1 MKLSKVQLFTKA
13 LVALSLISF
22 VFIFSS
28 SVYAQDGVKDNRYG
42 GYARLYSMGDNPYIV
57 DPDNIKYNSAYSS
70 VYSNFFWGDIGGN
83 NGNPEDGFGQFVGFN
98 YQVSKGFTLG
108 ALLTR
113 NDFLSSSS
121 FAYLDPNS
129 VVALVNSNPAAD
141 VVPLNNN
148 FTLLGSYGLGDFT
161 VGLGVSYA
169 STTNDFKP
177 ATGNGDKNSASQF
190 GINLSTIGKISSSFS
205 LDAAFSLSM
214 PSATYTPGTG
224 DKEEASAT
232 NLMFN
237 ARGFFKL
244 GGKFSLV
251 PTVMFYNSTGTY
263 KVGSNS
269 TDLPSF
275 MGLGVG
281 AGLVY
286 QSGSLL
292 ISGGPAFMYESQT
305 ISSVSGVSPELT
317 DSRIVF
323 PAWNLGAEWQFTEWL
338 VGRAGYVASTFSLT
352 NQSAASATQVDEN
365 TRTAFGQG
373 DVRLG
378 VGFRFGGFTLDA
390 TVNDDVLRQG
400 FNLIGGGVRSFA
412 YLSGSFAF

>member
-1 MKLSKVQLFTKA
+1 MKLLEINFRTKILA
-13 LVALSLISF
+13 SSMLIF
-22 VFIFSS
+22 FICIFSS
-28 SVYAQDGVKDNRYG
+28 SIFAQDGVKDNRYG

-98 YQVSKGFTLG
+98 YQVTRDLTLG

-113 NDFLSSSS
+113 NDFMSNGSISN
-121 FAYLDPNS
+121 LDPNN
-129 VVALVNSNPAAD
+129 VVGIVNSNPAAD
-141 VVPLNNN
+141 VIPMNNN
-148 FTLLGSYGLGDFT
+148 LTLLGSYNFGNFTFGLG
-161 VGLGVSYA
+161 LSYA
-169 STTNDFKP
+169 STTNDFSP

-190 GINLSTIGKISSSFS
+190 GVNVSTVGKISSTIG

-214 PSATYTPGTG
+214 PSATFTPGTG

-244 GGKFSLV
+244 GGKFSVV
-251 PTVMFYNSTGTY
+251 PSVMFYNSTGTY

-269 TDLPSF
+269 TDLPSL

-286 QSGSLL
+286 QNGSLL

-305 ISSVSGVSPELT
+305 ISSVSGVSPELS

-338 VGRAGYVASTFSLT
+338 VGRAGYVASTFSFT
-352 NQSAASATQVDEN
+352 NQSIASPTTVDEQ
-365 TRTAFGQG
+365 TSTGFGEG

>member
-1 MKLSKVQLFTKA
+1 MKLSKVQLLTKS
-13 LVALSLISF
+13 LVALSLITF

-28 SVYAQDGVKDNRYG
+28 SVFAQDGVKDNRYG

-57 DPDNIKYNSAYSS
+57 DPDNIKFNSAYSS
-70 VYSNFFWGDIGGN
+70 IYSNFFWGDIGGN

-113 NDFLSSSS
+113 DDFLSSSS
-121 FAYLDPNS
+121 IASLDPNS

-148 FTLLGSYGLGDFT
+148 FTLLGSYGLGNFT

-169 STTNDFKP
+169 STTNDIKP
-177 ATGNGDKNSASQF
+177 ATGNGDENSASQF

-205 LDAAFSLSM
+205 FDAAFSLSM

-232 NLMFN
+232 NIMFN

-269 TDLPSF
+269 TDLPSLT
-275 MGLGVG
+275 GIGAG

-286 QSGSLL
+286 ESGSLL

-305 ISSVSGVSPELT
+305 ISSVSGVSPELSN
-317 DSRIVF
+317 SRLVF

-352 NQSAASATQVDEN
+352 NQSIASPTTVDEN
-365 TRTAFGQG
+365 TRTGFGNG

-400 FNLIGGGVRSFA
+400 FNLVGGGVRSFA

>member
-1 MKLSKVQLFTKA
+1 MRVSKVQLTTKKF
-13 LVALSLISF
+13 VVLSLISF
-22 VFIFSS
+22 TFIFSS
-28 SVYAQDGVKDNRYG
+28 SVFGQDEVKDNRYG

-57 DPDNIKYNSAYSS
+57 DPDNIKFNSAYSS
-70 VYSNFFWGDIGGN
+70 IYSNFFWGDIGGQSQ
-83 NGNPEDGFGQFVGFN
+83 NPEDGFGQFVGFN
-98 YQVSKGFTLG
+98 FQVSKEFTLG

-113 NDFLSSSS
+113 NDFLSISSIAS
-121 FAYLDPNS
+121 LDPNS

-148 FTLLGSYGLGDFT
+148 FTLLGSYGLGNFT

-190 GINLSTIGKISSSFS
+190 GINVSTIGKISSSFS
-205 LDAAFSLSM
+205 FDAAFSLLM

-232 NLMFN
+232 NIMFN

-251 PTVMFYNSTGTY
+251 PTVMFYRSTGTY

-269 TDLPSF
+269 IDLPSLTGF
-275 MGLGVG
+275 GAG

-292 ISGGPAFMYESQT
+292 ISGGPTFMYESQT
-305 ISSVSGVSPELT
+305 ISSVSGVSPELSN
-317 DSRIVF
+317 SRLVF

-352 NQSAASATQVDEN
+352 NQSIASPTTVDEN
-365 TRTAFGQG
+365 TRTGFGNG

>member
-1 MKLSKVQLFTKA
+1 MKVSKVQLITKA
-13 LVALSLISF
+13 LVVLSLISF
-22 VFIFSS
+22 TFTFSS
-28 SVYAQDGVKDNRYG
+28 SVFAQDGVKDNRYG

-70 VYSNFFWGDIGGN
+70 IYSNFFWGDIGGN
-83 NGNPEDGFGQFVGFN
+83 NGNPEDGIGQFVGFN
-98 YQVSKGFTLG
+98 YQVSKGLTLG

-113 NDFLSSSS
+113 NDSLSGSSIAS
-121 FAYLDPNS
+121 LDPNNL
-129 VVALVNSNPAAD
+129 VALVNSNSAAA

-148 FTLLGSYGLGDFT
+148 FTLLGSYGFGNFT

-190 GINLSTIGKISSSFS
+190 GINVSTIGKISSSFS
-205 LDAAFSLSM
+205 LDAAFSLSI

-224 DKEEASAT
+224 DKVEASAT

-269 TDLPSF
+269 TDLPTTT
-275 MGLGVG
+275 GIGVG

-305 ISSVSGVSPELT
+305 ISSVSGVSPELS

-352 NQSAASATQVDEN
+352 NQSIASPTTVDEN
-365 TRTAFGQG
+365 TRTGFGKG

-400 FNLIGGGVRSFA
+400 FNLVGGGVRSFA

>member
-1 MKLSKVQLFTKA
+1 MKVSKVQLITKA
-13 LVALSLISF
+13 LVVLSLISF
-22 VFIFSS
+22 TFTFSS
-28 SVYAQDGVKDNRYG
+28 SVFAQDGVKDNRYG

-70 VYSNFFWGDIGGN
+70 IYSNFFWGDIGSN
-83 NGNPEDGFGQFVGFN
+83 NGNPEDGIGQFVGFN
-98 YQVSKGFTLG
+98 YQVSKGLTLG

-113 NDFLSSSS
+113 NDFLSGSSI
-121 FAYLDPNS
+121 AYLDPNN

-148 FTLLGSYGLGDFT
+148 FTLLGSYGLGNFT

-190 GINLSTIGKISSSFS
+190 GINVSTIGKISSSFS

-224 DKEEASAT
+224 DKVEASAT

-269 TDLPSF
+269 TDLPSTT
-275 MGLGVG
+275 GIGVG

-305 ISSVSGVSPELT
+305 ISSVSGVRPELSN
-317 DSRIVF
+317 SRIVF

-352 NQSAASATQVDEN
+352 NQSIASPTTVDEN
-365 TRTAFGQG
+365 TRTGFGNG

-400 FNLIGGGVRSFA
+400 FNLVGGGVRSFA

>member
-1 MKLSKVQLFTKA
+1 MKVFGVPFQTKKLASLMLFT
-13 LVALSLISF
+13 F
-22 VFIFSS
+22 VLTFAVSTL
-28 SVYAQDGVKDNRYG
+28 AQDGVKDNRYG
-42 GYARLYSMGDNPYIV
+42 GYARLYSIGDNPYIV

-70 VYSNFFWGDIGGN
+70 VYYNFFWGDIGGN

-108 ALLTR
+108 ALLSR
-113 NDFLSSSS
+113 NDFMTSMSI
-121 FAYLDPNS
+121 AALDPNG
-129 VVALVNSNPAAD
+129 VVATVNSNPAAD
-141 VVPLNNN
+141 VIPLNNN
-148 FTLLGSYGLGDFT
+148 LTLLGSYNLGDFT
-161 VGLGVSYA
+161 LGVGLSYA

-177 ATGNGDKNSASQF
+177 ATGTGDKNSASQF
-190 GINLSTIGKISSSFS
+190 GINLATVGKISSSFS

-232 NLMFN
+232 NIMFN

-251 PTVMFYNSTGTY
+251 PALMFYNSSGTY

-269 TDLPSF
+269 TDLPSV

-292 ISGGPAFMYESQT
+292 ISGGPAFMYESIT
-305 ISSVSGVSPELT
+305 ISSVSGISPELSDT
-317 DSRIVF
+317 RLVF

-338 VGRAGYVASTFSLT
+338 VGRAGYVASTFSFT
-352 NQSAASATQVDEN
+352 NQSPASATTVNEQ
-365 TRTAFGQG
+365 TSTGFGRG

-390 TVNDDVLRQG
+390 TVNDDVLRHG

>member
-1 MKLSKVQLFTKA
+1 MKVSNVRYLSNG
-13 LVALSLISF
+13 LVIFSLMF
-22 VFIFSS
+22 YVLLFSS
-28 SVYAQDGVKDNRYG
+28 SIFAQDGVKDNRYG
-42 GYARLYSMGDNPYIV
+42 GFARLYSMGDNPYIV

-70 VYSNFFWGDIGGN
+70 VYYNFFWGDIGGN
-83 NGNPEDGFGQFVGFN
+83 NGNPDDGFGQFVGFN

-113 NDFLSSSS
+113 DDFLSVSSI
-121 FAYLDPNS
+121 ANLDPNN
-129 VVALVNSNPAAD
+129 VVAIVNSNPAAD

-148 FTLLGSYGLGDFT
+148 FTLLGSYDLGDFT
-161 VGLGVSYA
+161 FGLGVSYA
-169 STTNDFKP
+169 STTNDFEP
-177 ATGNGDKNSASQF
+177 STGTGDKNSASQF
-190 GINLSTIGKISSSFS
+190 GFNLSTVGKISSSLS

-224 DKEEASAT
+224 DEEEASAT

-244 GGKFSLV
+244 GSKFSLV
-251 PTVMFYNSTGTY
+251 PTVMFYNSSGTY

-269 TDLPSF
+269 TDLPSL

-292 ISGGPAFMYESQT
+292 ISGGPAFVYESET
-305 ISSVSGVSPELT
+305 ISSISGVSPEISNT
-317 DSRIVF
+317 QVTF

-338 VGRAGYVASTFSLT
+338 VGRAGYVASTFSAT
-352 NQSAASATQVDEN
+352 NQTPASPTAVDEN
-365 TRTAFGQG
+365 TRTGFGNG

-390 TVNDDVLRQG
+390 TVNDDVLRHG

>member
-1 MKLSKVQLFTKA
+1 MKLSKTQFFTKA
-13 LVALSLISF
+13 LVVLSLTTF

-28 SVYAQDGVKDNRYG
+28 VVFAQDGVKDNRYG

-70 VYSNFFWGDIGGN
+70 VYYNFFWGDIGGN
-83 NGNPEDGFGQFVGFN
+83 NGNPEDGLGQFVGFN

-108 ALLTR
+108 ALLSR
-113 NDFLSSSS
+113 NDFITSSSIS
-121 FAYLDPNS
+121 ALDPNS
-129 VVALVNSNPAAD
+129 VVSIVNSNPAAD
-141 VVPLNNN
+141 VIPMNNN
-148 FTLLGSYGLGDFT
+148 LTLLGSYDLGNFT
-161 VGLGVSYA
+161 VGLGLSYA

-190 GINLSTIGKISSSFS
+190 GVNLSTIGKISSSFS

-214 PSATYTPGTG
+214 PSATYEPGTG

-251 PTVMFYNSTGTY
+251 PSVMFYNSSGTY

-269 TDLPSF
+269 TDLPSM
-275 MGLGVG
+275 MGFGVG

-286 QSGSLL
+286 QNGSLL
-292 ISGGPAFMYESQT
+292 IAGGPAFMYESMT
-305 ISSVSGVSPELT
+305 ISSISGVRPELS
-317 DSRIVF
+317 DSRLVF

-352 NQSAASATQVDEN
+352 NQSVATPTTVNEQ
-365 TRTAFGQG
+365 TSTGFGQG

>member
-1 MKLSKVQLFTKA
+1 MGFFKVQKSAKVILALFTITF
-13 LVALSLISF
+13 VSILSSN
-22 VFIFSS
+22 VF
-28 SVYAQDGVKDNRYG
+28 AQDGVKDNRYG
-42 GYARLYSMGDNPYIV
+42 GFARLYSMGDNPYIV

-98 YQVSKGFTLG
+98 FQVSKGFTLG

-113 NDFLSSSS
+113 NDFLSNSSI
-121 FAYLDPNS
+121 AALDPNS
-129 VVALVNSNPAAD
+129 VVAIVNSNPAAD

-148 FTLLGSYGLGDFT
+148 FTLIGSYDLGDFT
-161 VGLGVSYA
+161 FGLGVSYA

-190 GINLSTIGKISSSFS
+190 GVNLSTVGKISSSLS
-205 LDAAFSLSM
+205 VDAAFSLSM

-232 NLMFN
+232 NILFN

-244 GGKFSLV
+244 GGKFSFV
-251 PTVMFYNSTGTY
+251 PSVMFYNSSGEYTI
-263 KVGSNS
+263 GSNK
-269 TDLPSF
+269 TDLPSQ
-275 MGLGVG
+275 MGIGVG

-292 ISGGPAFMYESQT
+292 IAGGPAFMYESET
-305 ISSVSGVSPELT
+305 VSSVSGVSPELS
-317 DSRIVF
+317 DSRLVF

-338 VGRAGYVASTFSLT
+338 VGRAGYFASTFSLT
-352 NQSAASATQVDEN
+352 DQSPASATAVDEN

-390 TVNDDVLRQG
+390 TVNDDVLRHG

>member
-1 MKLSKVQLFTKA
+1 MKISKVQFLSKGLA
-13 LVALSLISF
+13 VLSLISF
-22 VFIFSS
+22 VIIFTS
-28 SVYAQDGVKDNRYG
+28 SVSAQDGVKDNRYG

-70 VYSNFFWGDIGGN
+70 VYSNFFWGDIGGD
-83 NGNPEDGFGQFVGFN
+83 NGNPEDGFGQFAGFN

-113 NDFLSSSS
+113 NDFISRNSI
-121 FAYLDPNS
+121 AKLDPNN
-129 VVALVNSNPAAD
+129 VVGIVNSNPAAD

-148 FTLLGSYGLGDFT
+148 FTALGSYAWGDFT
-161 VGLGVSYA
+161 FGLGLSYA
-169 STTNDFKP
+169 STTNDYTP
-177 ATGNGDKNSASQF
+177 ATGTGDKNSASQLGF
-190 GINLSTIGKISSSFS
+190 NLSAIGKISSSLSF
-205 LDAAFSLSM
+205 DAAFSLSM

-251 PTVMFYNSTGTY
+251 PSLIFYNSTGTY

-275 MGLGVG
+275 TGFGVG

-286 QSGSLL
+286 QSGSL
-292 ISGGPAFMYESQT
+292 IIAGGPAFMYESET
-305 ISSVSGVSPELT
+305 ISSVSGISPELT
-317 DSRIVF
+317 DSRLVF
-323 PAWNLGAEWQFTEWL
+323 PAWNLGAEWQFTDWL
-338 VGRAGYVASTFSLT
+338 VGRAGYVASTFSFT
-352 NQSAASATQVDEN
+352 NQSVASPTTVDEN
-365 TRTAFGQG
+365 TRTAFGEG